1 LLNRRITRT
10 SSPSKIE
17 PSVDD
22 DPETPNAQDLRRV
35 YTSGPWAAL
44 VRLVRPAVLV
54 EGVPGVTYRASLT
67 APPD

>member
-1 LLNRRITRT
+1 MRT

-17 PSVDD
+17 ASVDD

-35 YTSGPWAAL
+35 YTSGPRAAL
-44 VRLVRPAVLV
+44 MRLGRPAVLV
-54 EGVPGVTYRASLT
+54 EEVPGVAYRASLT